1 MYSGSLVSYL
11 EKLSW
16 EKEEK
21 KSLQSPSQASSKPA
35 SPPQAQV
42 EASPEPVTSIGHY
55 LVPVTALQG
64 VETNSAVSLNTAT
77 GEKLSCRV
85 YDLKFFR
92 SKEVL
97 FSIGHGKG
105 VHPMKEVLL
114 TESRVFVFSGSHHGD
129 LHQYL
134 REKKRLSE
142 VEAAPL
148 FRQIVELVRDCHSRG
163 IALRD
168 IKLKKFV
175 FEDGARS
182 TLSLHYLDDAQ
193 LMEASGLLS
202 DRHGCPAYVCPEM
215 LQPGSY
221 SGPAADLW
229 SLGVILY
236 TLLVGHYP
244 FFDISTQN
252 LFSKVRCGYYQ
263 VPDHV
268 SELARS
274 VIASLLAY
282 EPSSRVPAWK
292 ILEHLWFR
300 SAQDETFTAVL
311 SQNSLFLRSKDQTV
325 PDP

>member
-1 MYSGSLVSYL
+1 MYSRSLASYL

-21 KSLQSPSQASSKPA
+21 KSLQSASQASSKPA

-42 EASPEPVTSIGHY
+42 EVSAEPVTSIGQY

-64 VETNSAVSLNTAT
+64 AEANSVISLNTAT

-134 REKKRLSE
+134 REKKRLGE

-175 FEDGARS
+175 FEDAAR
-182 TLSLHYLDDAQ
+182 
-193 LMEASGLLS
+193 
-202 DRHGCPAYVCPEM
+202 
-215 LQPGSY
+215 
-221 SGPAADLW
+221 
-229 SLGVILY
+229 
-236 TLLVGHYP
+236 
-244 FFDISTQN
+244 
-252 LFSKVRCGYYQ
+252 
-263 VPDHV
+263 
-268 SELARS
+268 
-274 VIASLLAY
+274 
-282 EPSSRVPAWK
+282 
-292 ILEHLWFR
+292 
-300 SAQDETFTAVL
+300 
-311 SQNSLFLRSKDQTV
+311 
-325 PDP
+325 